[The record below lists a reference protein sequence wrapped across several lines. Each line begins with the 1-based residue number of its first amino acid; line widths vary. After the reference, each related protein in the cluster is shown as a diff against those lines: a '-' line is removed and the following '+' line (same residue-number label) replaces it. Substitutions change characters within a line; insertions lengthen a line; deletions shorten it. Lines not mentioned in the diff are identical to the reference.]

1 MKIHK
6 ILFMYLLYKPG
17 TMKPKLLTF
26 FLIPLFVGVFIK
38 ESKAQNLNISF
49 LLDLSDRI
57 DPKRNPGLYQR
68 DLQYIKSVEKV
79 FVDHVMKKKMLLL
92 KDQMQVFFNPIPK
105 ITNIDQLSQKLK
117 VDFNPK
123 TSKKDFQNIDR
134 VYTDNPA
141 KIYQYAI
148 KDGNYVGSDI
158 WRFFKNNVQQYCIKP
173 QHRNI
178 LVILTDGY
186 MYHKN
191 SKIEIKGKSSYIT
204 PEFLSLKK
212 LNTANYQSIMKKN
225 NLGFISFPYN
235 LKDLE
240 IIVLGINPSVK
251 NPYEEDVIKQYWT
264 DWFKAMKVKKFDL
277 RTTDLA
283 SSLEPVINDFIQ
295 GNHKP

>member
-1 MKIHK
+1 MKR
-6 ILFMYLLYKPG
+6 
-17 TMKPKLLTF
+17 KLLNLLLV
-26 FLIPLFVGVFIK
+26 FLISNVFVKGIK
-38 ESKAQNLNISF
+38 AQQNQNQNLNISF

-57 DPKRNPGLYQR
+57 DPKKNPGLYQR

-79 FVDHVMKKKMLLL
+79 FVEHIMKKKMLLL

-105 ITNIDQLSQKLK
+105 ITDIELLSQELK

-123 TSKKDFQNIDR
+123 TNKKDFQNIDK

-141 KIYQYAI
+141 KIYQRAI

-158 WRFFKNNVQQYCIKP
+158 WRFFKNNVQQYCITP
-173 QHRNI
+173 GHRNI

-186 MYHKN
+186 MYHT
-191 SKIEIKGKSSYIT
+191 SSIIVDGGKSSYIT
-204 PEFLSLKK
+204 PAFLQLKK
-212 LNTANYQSIMKKN
+212 LNTAGYQAAMKKN

-240 IIVLGINPSVK
+240 IMVLGINPSVK
-251 NPYEEDVIKQYWT
+251 NPYEEDVIKLYWT
-264 DWFKAMKVKKFDL
+264 DWFKAMKVKKFEL

-283 SSLEPVINDFIQ
+283 SNVETVIRDFIQ
-295 GNHKP
+295 PNHKP